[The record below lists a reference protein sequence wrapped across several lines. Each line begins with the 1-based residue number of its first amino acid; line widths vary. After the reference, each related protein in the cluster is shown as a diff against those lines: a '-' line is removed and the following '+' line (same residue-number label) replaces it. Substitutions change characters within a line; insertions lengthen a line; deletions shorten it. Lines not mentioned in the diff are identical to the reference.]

1 MSEINKSKTIK
12 CLGYCLVI
20 YFYWGDPRR
29 EPTWESLTMISMSL
43 LWPDDLNVPVLY
55 CICFVTTDK
64 GIHRHRNL
72 LCFVK
77 KEMLKTINQCTIFFF
92 FFFFFFFCTTFHE
105 SFHLLSTKTLTF
117 FEFISH
123 INHFF
128 YNIYTVIQL
137 TNL

>member
-1 MSEINKSKTIK
+1 MDDISLLDVTVAYMSEINKSKTIK

-20 YFYWGDPRR
+20 YFYWGDSRR

-77 KEMLKTINQCTIFFF
+77 KEMLKTINQCT
-92 FFFFFFFCTTFHE
+92 TFKLE
-105 SFHLLSTKTLTF
+105 TEMKDLEL
-117 FEFISH
+117 
-123 INHFF
+123 
-128 YNIYTVIQL
+128 
-137 TNL
+137 